1 MKAERYNDL
10 TQSTRPHGKRIMNTP
25 PSILN
30 YSQQAGIPFN
40 VYTTEQIVTI
50 VRTWVEQ
57 L

>member
-1 MKAERYNDL
+1 MKEARCNNL
-10 TQSTRPHGKRIMNTP
+10 PQSTRPHGKRIMNTP

>member
-10 TQSTRPHGKRIMNTP
+10 TQSTRPHGRRIMNTP

-30 YSQQAGIPFN
+30 YSRYAGIPFN
-40 VYTTEQIVTI
+40 VYTTEQMVTI

>member
-1 MKAERYNDL
+1 
-10 TQSTRPHGKRIMNTP
+10 MNTP

-30 YSQQAGIPFN
+30 YSRYAGIPFN
-40 VYTTEQIVTI
+40 VYTTEQMVTI